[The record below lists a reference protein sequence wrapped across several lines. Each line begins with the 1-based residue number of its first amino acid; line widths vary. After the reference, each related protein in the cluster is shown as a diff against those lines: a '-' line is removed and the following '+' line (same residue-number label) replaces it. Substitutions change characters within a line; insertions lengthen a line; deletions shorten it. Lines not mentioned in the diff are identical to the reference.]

1 MPNEFEKTN
10 EVSKNEACL
19 CRGGA
24 RGGGGGWEQVSQ
36 LVFSVFGDAVDAGDG
51 EQVDAAVL
59 AGEDR
64 VLSVV
69 VDGVGV
75 AGGCGAQLEESLVRA
90 TMLFVQL
97 VQVDLELFVRVG
109 VGEGHISDA
118 LGITLDPE
126 NIMVPFFNT
135 SYW

>member
-1 MPNEFEKTN
+1 MVEKTN
-10 EVSKNEACL
+10 EVSKHEACL

-24 RGGGGGWEQVSQ
+24 RGGGWEQVSQ
-36 LVFSVFGDAVDAGDG
+36 LILSVFGDAVDAGDG

-75 AGGCGAQLEESLVRA
+75 AAAAGAQLEEGLVCA
-90 TMLFVQL
+90 AVLPVQL
-97 VQVDLELFVRVG
+97 VQEDLELFVRVG
-109 VGEGHISDA
+109 VGEGHVGDA
-118 LGITLDPE
+118 SGVALDPGTCMPCFTK
-126 NIMVPFFNT
+126 IP
-135 SYW
+135 